1 MNASNSSLNVKRL
14 ILVPALIAL
23 AVTMI
28 RLLGELGQGP
38 SFLFSR
44 EAGGPGALI
53 GIVWLIPLFGIY
65 FAVKLVRGNQAPQS
79 AGRVIGMAVLSLVV
93 AMAGIALVVLL
104 TGDPNVSV
112 SRSGVILQQL
122 GFTIVCLM
130 AILILRKPWPALFQ
144 TMLGYGIVSRLPV
157 VVVMFVTITGNW
169 GTHYELGPPGY
180 PEMGLLLK
188 FFLIGLIPQM
198 TFWVLLTV
206 VWGTLVG
213 GITAVLLQLKTRT
226 PPPDSA

>member
-65 FAVKLVRGNQAPQS
+65 FAVKLVRGDQAPQS
-79 AGRVIGMAVLSLVV
+79 AGRVVGMAVLSLVV
-93 AMAGIALVVLL
+93 AIAGIVLVVRL

-112 SRSGVILQQL
+112 SRSGALLQQL
-122 GFTIVCLM
+122 GFTTVCLI
-130 AILILRKPWPALFQ
+130 AILILRKPWPAFFQ
-144 TMLGYGIVSRLPV
+144 TMLGYGVVSRLPV
-157 VVVMFVTITGNW
+157 VVVMLVAMVGDW

-180 PEMGLLLK
+180 PEMGLVLK
-188 FFLIGLIPQM
+188 FVLIGLIPQM

-206 VWGTLVG
+206 LLGTLLG
-213 GITAVLLQLKTRT
+213 GITAALLQLKAHTA
-226 PPPDSA
+226 PSDPA